1 MKSFMRLVS
10 RSVCRAQG
18 EVVLRRASYTSSEKW
33 VITNMC
39 PARLSQVT
47 PWCESPL
54 KQNIFEQAFIW
65 RAIRH
70 SSPDTTR
77 NIKLLNSSDFSET
90 PGKKT
95 FAQYYRPIITQNH
108 HSKHLS
114 NPSLSLAPRSVPHL
128 LYTPGQHITAQGV
141 CCILSDSPTAGND
154 TSTAR
159 RYHTTMWK
167 CG

>member
-1 MKSFMRLVS
+1 MRLVS
-10 RSVCRAQG
+10 PSVCRAPG

-47 PWCESPL
+47 PCGGSPL

-70 SSPDTTR
+70 SSPNTTR

-90 PGKKT
+90 PGI
-95 FAQYYRPIITQNH
+95 YEN
-108 HSKHLS
+108 LS
-114 NPSLSLAPRSVPHL
+114 TGPSLRNFWVRQCQLKFVGYLLLTSCDPSVHPCVAPFEHKLVLKKVIFTL
-128 LYTPGQHITAQGV
+128 LHVYLPTYTIRNFPIEG
-141 CCILSDSPTAGND
+141 
-154 TSTAR
+154 
-159 RYHTTMWK
+159 
-167 CG
+167 